1 MASVNWMKSN
11 VQTVCAMAIHNGRR
25 ERVEC
30 NHTNTD
36 IDKSK
41 SHLNIYI
48 GADDWSAMADKVKN
62 RVEEVDKEHPPLR
75 DTGKERVTCFLLET
89 PVPQEIAEQG
99 KAEEFLRKAHKVL
112 EDFFGAEN
120 VGGTVG
126 HFDEQHYYTDKDG
139 KERLSLIH
147 GHSPIAA
154 YVEWTED
161 IKKNVK
167 QPDGRYKQ
175 VKTGETRERCGING
189 KHCESKARLTA
200 LNKAM
205 EEMCRREYGISY
217 NTGETPQR
225 KNVERLKRESE
236 LRREESKLKQAIAQS
251 QLVLDNI
258 AQNVAERRSTLSDIQ
273 GRVDAL
279 TGDERALQ
287 ASVDRLH
294 DEYDKFRADV
304 AEEAD
309 EYSILLMANYPPPT
323 PPAGER
329 PVPWEIY
336 IASHPPCGRG
346 GKPYKENTRRYNN
359 AVEQI
364 HAQYDAINAQWVQY
378 DALYAAWRSDMNE
391 LGVGATLKRQQE
403 RIREREHNIESIIEN
418 RVREQTDELRA
429 DLSIAQS
436 IIDNMQQ
443 QINERDTTIAE
454 QKHQIKLLKRQNKNQ
469 HFDR

>member
-1 MASVNWMKSN
+1 MASVNWQKAN
-11 VQTVCAMAIHNGRR
+11 VQMVGAMIKHNGKK
-25 ERVEC
+25 ERVEN
-30 NHTNTD
+30 NHSNKD

-48 GADDWSAMADKVKN
+48 GADDWSAMADKVKK

-75 DTGKERVTCFLLET
+75 DTGKGRVTCFLLET

-167 QPDGRYKQ
+167 QPNGRYKQ

-217 NTGETPQR
+217 NTAETPEH
-225 KNVERLKRESE
+225 KSVERLKEETALRETADGLRKDIRELSE
-236 LRREESKLKQAIAQS
+236 KKGECLDNYLNAIPPLKQEPYPAKPDIPSGYDWSKRPEVTSSGVVGVVQEHKQRDWEKQRETSIRKRDEKHEKACGEVDKRNAKARQEWEDKY
-251 QLVLDNI
+251 LTADNLRKAEREI
-258 AQNVAERRSTLSDIQ
+258 TPALSSARAAKQEAEKDRAKAAAERRKAEQ
-273 GRVDAL
+273 
-279 TGDERALQ
+279 ERKQAEAERKKQAESFQNELQ
-287 ASVDRLH
+287 QAVQREVDRLFGGVPK
-294 DEYDKFRADV
+294 DREERLEQFCEGITFSDGETALEKFEQQ
-304 AEEAD
+304 EED
-309 EYSILLMANYPPPT
+309 
-323 PPAGER
+323 R
-329 PVPWEIY
+329 
-336 IASHPPCGRG
+336 
-346 GKPYKENTRRYNN
+346 K
-359 AVEQI
+359 Q
-364 HAQYDAINAQWVQY
+364 
-378 DALYAAWRSDMNE
+378 
-391 LGVGATLKRQQE
+391 TLKRG
-403 RIREREHNIESIIEN
+403 RGIGR
-418 RVREQTDELRA
+418 
-429 DLSIAQS
+429 
-436 IIDNMQQ
+436 
-443 QINERDTTIAE
+443 
-454 QKHQIKLLKRQNKNQ
+454 
-469 HFDR
+469 